1 MNTMFKNNQNSTSL
15 LSQFNKFV
23 SDFKK
28 SGQNPEVVLNQLIS
42 SGKVSQEQLD
52 RAKMLAGL
60 FSGQFK

>member
-1 MNTMFKNNQNSTSL
+1 MNTMFKNNPNSTSL
-15 LSQFNKFV
+15 ISQFNKFV

-52 RAKMLAGL
+52 RAKMLASL
-60 FSGQFK
+60 FSGQLK

>member
-1 MNTMFKNNQNSTSL
+1 MNTMFKNSQNSISL

-52 RAKMLAGL
+52 RAKMLASL
-60 FSGQFK
+60 FSGQLK

>member
-1 MNTMFKNNQNSTSL
+1 MNTMFKNSQNSISL

-28 SGQNPEVVLNQLIS
+28 SGQNPEVVLNQLVS

-52 RAKMLAGL
+52 RAKMLASL
-60 FSGQFK
+60 FSGQLK

>member
-1 MNTMFKNNQNSTSL
+1 MNTMFKNSQNSTSL

>member
-1 MNTMFKNNQNSTSL
+1 MNTMFKNNPNSTSL

-42 SGKVSQEQLD
+42 SGKVTQEQVD
-52 RAKMLAGL
+52 RAKMLASL
-60 FSGQFK
+60 FSGQLK

>member
-1 MNTMFKNNQNSTSL
+1 MNTMFKNSQNSTSL

-28 SGQNPEVVLNQLIS
+28 SGQNPEVVLNQLIN